1 MFFPTPEKR
10 SYLTLPRLTRTPYSS
25 CVKISRQDL
34 RRGFYLFLQRS
45 CGELQA
51 YQDELVALGVKDDR
65 IRKPLPR
72 LVIVY
77 RMVIRLVWSLALF
90 AVCLPGLILW
100 TPVFITSRV
109 AVRNFMKKGGPV
121 YDTWDDI
128 SQHKALYGLMSV
140 FLICVLVI
148 TFTWRFT
155 PLTVLITPAFLWMS
169 MRWIEDGVAT
179 FRAFTAL
186 YRLLLIGKPALKN
199 LRERRSELH
208 GKVTNLAVDTLG
220 LPEDPE
226 KYFASVGGK
235 EKGRVRGNWDHVF
248 RYFSVKRRRKR
259 DWNETLRLYDKVD
272 YPIDDYPRTDT

>member
-1 MFFPTPEKR
+1 
-10 SYLTLPRLTRTPYSS
+10 
-25 CVKISRQDL
+25 
-34 RRGFYLFLQRS
+34 
-45 CGELQA
+45 
-51 YQDELVALGVKDDR
+51 
-65 IRKPLPR
+65 
-72 LVIVY
+72 
-77 RMVIRLVWSLALF
+77 
-90 AVCLPGLILW
+90 
-100 TPVFITSRV
+100 
-109 AVRNFMKKGGPV
+109 MKKGGPV

-140 FLICVLVI
+140 SLICVLVI
-148 TFTWRFT
+148 FFTWRFT
-155 PLTVLITPAFLWMS
+155 PFTVLITPAFLWMS

-186 YRLLLIGKPALKN
+186 YRLLLIGKSALKN

-208 GKVTNLAVDTLG
+208 SRVTNLAVDTLG

-272 YPIDDYPRTDT
+272 YPIDDYPHADT